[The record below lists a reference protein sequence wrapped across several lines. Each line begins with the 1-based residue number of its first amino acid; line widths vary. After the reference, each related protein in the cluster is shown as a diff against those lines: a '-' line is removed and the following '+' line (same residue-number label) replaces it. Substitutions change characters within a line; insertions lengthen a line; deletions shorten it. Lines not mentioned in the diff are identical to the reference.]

1 MLTRNYRCV
10 HRYTCLSAALLVR
23 LFEFGTRYT
32 EGKPHVDAIKD
43 GGRRRGSFLKTFLR
57 WTFFEMKSLNLRG
70 FFFFFQAFFQI
81 NTCRVQLSLLIG
93 YLSRTLRTKSLYED
107 DEYSLHY
114 ENSHAWSTWWHNI
127 KRWYAFRACTLPDW
141 IINRIREILKVDV

>member
-10 HRYTCLSAALLVR
+10 HRYTCLSAAPLVR

-57 WTFFEMKSLNLRG
+57 WTFFEMKSLNLRDF

-81 NTCRVQLSLLIG
+81 NTCRVSVYNYPFNRLFIAYVTNKVIIRRWRIQLALWKFSCMVDMVAQYQAMI
-93 YLSRTLRTKSLYED
+93 
-107 DEYSLHY
+107 
-114 ENSHAWSTWWHNI
+114 
-127 KRWYAFRACTLPDW
+127 
-141 IINRIREILKVDV
+141 RISSVHIVRLNHK